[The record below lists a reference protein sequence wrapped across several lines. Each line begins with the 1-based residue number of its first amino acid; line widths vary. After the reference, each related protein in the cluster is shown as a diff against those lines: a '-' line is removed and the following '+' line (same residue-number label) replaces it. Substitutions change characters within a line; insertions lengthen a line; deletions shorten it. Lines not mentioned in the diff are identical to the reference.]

1 MNTLSIKKYPTN
13 TFNLKTQ
20 SGRLAFIISETGLTK
35 SRFGEEVG
43 ISKQQVSNII
53 SGEREISD
61 PVAMVIEYKFGFRK
75 VWTLTGNGIKKEH
88 KRNSQEIEAL
98 NSDIQLLRKIDRVPG
113 AKKIIEDILVLG
125 SKDRAVIE
133 DMIKRLKKKE
143 E

>member
-1 MNTLSIKKYPTN
+1 MN

-20 SGRLAFIISETGLTK
+20 SGRLAYIISETGMTQ

-53 SGEREISD
+53 AGEREVSE

-75 VWTLTGNGIKKEH
+75 EWILTGNGSKKDQ
-88 KRNSQEIEAL
+88 KRNSQEITAL
-98 NSDIQLLRKIDRVPG
+98 NSDIQLQRKIERIPG
-113 AKKIIEDILVLG
+113 VKKLVENLLTL
-125 SKDRAVIE
+125 SSEDRAVIE
-133 DMIKRLKKKE
+133 DMVKRLKKKE

>member
-1 MNTLSIKKYPTN
+1 MN
-13 TFNLKTQ
+13 TFNFKTQ
-20 SGRLAFIISETGLTK
+20 AGRLAFIISETGLTQ

-53 SGEREISD
+53 AGEREISE

-75 VWTLTGNGIKKEH
+75 VWVLSGNGNKKEH
-88 KRNSQEIEAL
+88 KRNSHEIEAL
-98 NSDIQLLRKIDRVPG
+98 NSDIQLLRKIDRMPG
-113 AKKIIEDILVLG
+113 VKKIIEDILILG
-125 SKDRAVIE
+125 TEDRAIIE